1 MPTAFLWGGGS
12 EAPDVQAF
20 YPRGEAWWRQYS
32 AQISGSISA
41 EARAELRRAA
51 RTIVGLLP
59 DPLDWAARARP
70 ARGLVV
76 GAVQSGKTAS
86 MMAVAAT
93 ALDHGFR
100 VVIVLAGGKDD
111 LRRQTARR
119 FNTQLLLQSDLIP
132 DSGGSRT
139 APRYPSPLGGFGLPF
154 AQDAHQYGPLYSRAQ
169 EVLDRKE
176 PLILVVKKNVVSL
189 QEVRSVLAPTLQRL
203 GVEELPTL
211 VLDDECDDA
220 SVDASGA
227 AVPLA
232 IAALWEGYPV
242 TPPFAYVGYT
252 ATAAAN
258 LLQHP
263 ENALFP
269 TDFVVLLRTPDEEAS
284 PLTFAEPE
292 PDRWYTGGACF
303 MSAFGDVCDDAANF
317 LVRPCIE
324 PGHLAVA
331 PAQNVSLRDA
341 VRAYL
346 VSGAYRV
353 VLSGAELD
361 GEGAIPA
368 GALFPHTMLVQ
379 TSAARSEHRRWAE
392 GLREMLGDKPLAD
405 QSVPLSAE
413 KIEADLVNDEAAW
426 RGWYESFAR
435 SRERVYAERPHSSVE
450 RHTTWA
456 QVRDALTAVGRAT
469 RIRMVNSDEDA
480 GASLDFSPRIGLGGE
495 RLPPRD
501 SFAIVV
507 GGAKLSR
514 GLTLEGLCISYFS
527 RWSATPTEDT
537 VLQLCRWYG
546 YRGKHLEFCRLFT
559 TVEIMEELR
568 GVQENDTALR
578 YQLADL
584 MDSGTSPR
592 DAAIVIASNARALPT
607 GKLGTGVVR
616 DVAFSPYASV
626 FRHLEIGSLA
636 ERNEAV
642 ALSFVQALRDRGA
655 EDALSGAGKLRGI
668 VSRGWAAAEVADWLD
683 SLAYSDHN
691 PDQTANPARD
701 YYRRR
706 DDQRAAV
713 EGRRFDDDPYQIAA
727 YLREWAAQG
736 AEAGAPPTFNLAVA
750 YGEKSDQTAPFGF
763 PLLNRDVSGSGE
775 LQSQWTGRSAH
786 WRGDAF
792 FDAPPPSMI
801 VPGSSLRREGAE
813 GLLLLYV
820 IHRSAQGRQGT
831 GASRLYHTPT
841 FGVVIPAGGPAFRR
855 VIADHRRVGRTG
867 SSVQAVASEGGT

>member
-1 MPTAFLWGGGS
+1 MPTAFLWGGGTA
-12 EAPDVQAF
+12 APDVEAF
-20 YPRGEAWWRQYS
+20 HPRRDAWWSQYS
-32 AQISGSISA
+32 DQLAGSMSK

-59 DPLDWAARARP
+59 DPLAWGARARP

-76 GAVQSGKTAS
+76 GAIQSGKTAS
-86 MMAVAAT
+86 MMGVAAT

-100 VVIVLAGGKDD
+100 VVVILAGGKDD

-119 FNTQLLLQSDLIP
+119 FNTQLLLQSDRIP
-132 DSGGSRT
+132 ESGGSRT
-139 APRYPSPLGGFGLPF
+139 APIRPQPLGGFGLPF
-154 AQDAHQYGPLYSRAQ
+154 AQDAHQYGLLYPEAQ
-169 EVLDRKE
+169 KVLDRGE
-176 PLILVVKKNVVSL
+176 PLILTIKKNVVSL
-189 QEVRSVLAPTLQRL
+189 QEVRSVLGPTLKRL
-203 GVEELPTL
+203 GTDAVPTL

-232 IAALWEGYPV
+232 IEELWDGHAAA
-242 TPPFAYVGYT
+242 PPFAYVGYT

-269 TDFVVLLRTPDEEAS
+269 ADFVVLLRTPDEEAT
-284 PLTFAEPE
+284 PLSFAEPS
-292 PDRWYTGGACF
+292 PDRWYTGGGCF
-303 MSAFGDVCDDAANF
+303 MAAFGEVYSEEANF

-324 PGHLAVA
+324 PGHLATA
-331 PAQNVSLRDA
+331 PAENPSLRDA

-346 VSGAYRV
+346 VSGAYRL
-353 VLSGAELD
+353 VLSGAQLD
-361 GEGAIPA
+361 GEDAVPA
-368 GALFPHTMLVQ
+368 AALFPHTMLVQ

-392 GLREMLGDKPLAD
+392 GVRQMLGGEPLAD
-405 QSVPLSAE
+405 QSVPLSAH
-413 KIEADLVNDEAAW
+413 KIQADLEDDEAGW
-426 RGWYESFAR
+426 RGWYEAFAR
-435 SRERVYAERPHSSVE
+435 SRERVYAERPHSGVE
-450 RHTTWA
+450 RHATWA
-456 QVRDALTAVGRAT
+456 QVRAALTAVGRST
-469 RIRMVNSDEDA
+469 RLRVVNSDEDV
-480 GASLDFSPRIGLGGE
+480 GASLDFSPRIGTDGE
-495 RLPPRD
+495 RLPARD
-501 SFAIVV
+501 TFAIVF

-527 RWSATPTEDT
+527 RWSATPMEDT

-559 TVEIMEELR
+559 TAEIAEELR
-568 GVQENDTALR
+568 GVHENDTALR

-584 MDSGTSPR
+584 MVSGTSPR

-616 DVAFSPYASV
+616 DVAFSPYSSV

-636 ERNEAV
+636 EQNEAV
-642 ALSFVQALRDRGA
+642 ALSFVQALRERGA
-655 EDALSGAGKLRGI
+655 EEALSGAGKLRGI
-668 VSRGWAAAEVADWLD
+668 ISRGWAAGEVADWLD

-701 YYRRR
+701 HYRCR

-727 YLREWAAQG
+727 YLREWAARRSEVG
-736 AEAGAPPTFNLAVA
+736 SPPTFNLAVA
-750 YGEKSDQTAPFGF
+750 YGEKPDHTAPFDF

-792 FDAPPPSMI
+792 FDAPPPPMI
-801 VPGSSLRREGAE
+801 IPGSSLRREGAE

-820 IHRSAQGRQGT
+820 IHRNAQGRQGT
-831 GASRLYHTPT
+831 GATRLHHTPT

-855 VIADHRRVGRTG
+855 VIADHRRVGRGG
-867 SSVQAVASEGGT
+867 SSVHATMSEGDT

>member
-1 MPTAFLWGGGS
+1 MPTAFLWGGGPA
-12 EAPDVQAF
+12 APDVEAF
-20 YPRGEAWWRQYS
+20 YPRRDAWWRQYS
-32 AQISGSISA
+32 DQLAGSMST

-51 RTIVGLLP
+51 RMIVGLLP
-59 DPLDWAARARP
+59 DPLAWGARARP

-76 GAVQSGKTAS
+76 GAIQSGKTAS
-86 MMAVAAT
+86 MMGVAAT

-100 VVIVLAGGKDD
+100 VVVILAGGKDD

-119 FNTQLLLQSDLIP
+119 FNTQLLLQSDRIP
-132 DSGGSRT
+132 ESGGLRT
-139 APRYPSPLGGFGLPF
+139 APIKPRPLGGFGLPF
-154 AQDAHQYGPLYSRAQ
+154 AQDAHQYGLLYPEAQ
-169 EVLDRKE
+169 KALDRGE
-176 PLILVVKKNVVSL
+176 PLILTIKKNVVSL
-189 QEVRSVLAPTLQRL
+189 QEVRSVLGPTLKRL
-203 GVEELPTL
+203 GTDAVPTL

-232 IAALWEGYPV
+232 IEELWEGHASA
-242 TPPFAYVGYT
+242 PPFAYVGYT

-303 MSAFGDVCDDAANF
+303 MSAFGDVYHDAANF
-317 LVRPCIE
+317 LIRPCIK
-324 PGHLAVA
+324 PSHLVAA
-331 PAQNVSLRDA
+331 PAQNASLRDA

-346 VSGAYRV
+346 VSAAYRV
-353 VLSGAELD
+353 VLSGTQLD
-361 GEGAIPA
+361 EDGSIPA
-368 GALFPHTMLVQ
+368 SELFPHSMLVQ

-392 GLREMLGDKPLAD
+392 GLREMLGGEPLAD
-405 QSVPLSAE
+405 QSLPLSAE

-450 RHTTWA
+450 RHTTWP

-469 RIRMVNSDEDA
+469 RIRVVNSDEDA
-480 GASLDFSPRIGLGGE
+480 GASLDFSPRIGPGGE

-527 RWSATPTEDT
+527 RWSAIPTEDT

-546 YRGKHLEFCRLFT
+546 YRGRHLEFCRLFT
-559 TVEIMEELR
+559 TAEIVEELR
-568 GVQENDTALR
+568 GMQENDTALR

-584 MDSGTSPR
+584 MASGTSPR

-626 FRHLEIGSLA
+626 FRHLEIGPLA
-636 ERNEAV
+636 EQNEAV
-642 ALSFVQALRDRGA
+642 ALSFVRALRERGA
-655 EDALSGAGKLRGI
+655 EDALSDAGKLRGI
-668 VSRGWAAAEVADWLD
+668 VSRGWAATEVADWLD

-727 YLREWAAQG
+727 YLREWAARG
-736 AEAGAPPTFNLAVA
+736 SEAGSPPTFNLAVA
-750 YGEKSDQTAPFGF
+750 YGEKSDHTAPFDF
-763 PLLNRDVSGSGE
+763 PLLNRDVSASGE

-792 FDAPPPSMI
+792 FDAPPPSVI
-801 VPGSSLRREGAE
+801 IPGSSLRREAAE
-813 GLLLLYV
+813 GLLLLYI
-820 IHRSAQGRQGT
+820 IHRDAQGRHGT
-831 GASRLYHTPT
+831 GATRLHHTPT

-855 VIADHRRVGRTG
+855 VIADHRRIGRAGT
-867 SSVQAVASEGGT
+867 SVQVGVSEGGT